1 MIRRLRIK
9 FICINMAIVT
19 LLLCGIFALVLFFT
33 KTNLE
38 RESLGMMQSIA
49 SDPLRP
55 GRPGETPEGVRLPYF
70 ILELDDEGA
79 VVSAEGGYYD
89 LTDEDFLAALASQ
102 ASGGDVTGILED
114 YGLRYCRVSVHGKE
128 YIVFA
133 DMSSERNVIGSLV
146 RDCLLIGV
154 LSFAAFLAVS
164 FLLARWAVRPVELAW
179 EKQRQFVADASHELK
194 TPLTVILSNAQL
206 LGEDASDAATRER
219 LTGNILS
226 MSTRIRGLAED
237 LLELARVDDV
247 PSRPCGEAFDLSRL
261 VSEAVLPFEPLFYE
275 RGLGLESDIEPGIC
289 VRGDAEGLSRVLGIL
304 LDNAQKYSSPGGR
317 ALVYLRR
324 AGYRHCLLRVESP
337 GEPLSSRE
345 LRDIFKRFYRTDAA
359 RSSGGYGL
367 GHAIAKGIVES
378 QRGKLWAEAIQGG
391 NRFCVRLQISRA
403 GKGTAR

>member
-1 MIRRLRIK
+1 
-9 FICINMAIVT
+9 
-19 LLLCGIFALVLFFT
+19 
-33 KTNLE
+33 
-38 RESLGMMQSIA
+38 MMQSIA

-164 FLLARWAVRPVELAW
+164 FLLARRAVRPVELAW

-206 LGEDASDAATRER
+206 LGEDASDAA
-219 LTGNILS
+219 
-226 MSTRIRGLAED
+226 
-237 LLELARVDDV
+237 
-247 PSRPCGEAFDLSRL
+247 
-261 VSEAVLPFEPLFYE
+261 
-275 RGLGLESDIEPGIC
+275 
-289 VRGDAEGLSRVLGIL
+289 
-304 LDNAQKYSSPGGR
+304 
-317 ALVYLRR
+317 
-324 AGYRHCLLRVESP
+324 
-337 GEPLSSRE
+337 
-345 LRDIFKRFYRTDAA
+345 

-367 GHAIAKGIVES
+367 GLAIAKGIVES
-378 QRGKLWAEAIQGG
+378 QRGKLWAEAILGG